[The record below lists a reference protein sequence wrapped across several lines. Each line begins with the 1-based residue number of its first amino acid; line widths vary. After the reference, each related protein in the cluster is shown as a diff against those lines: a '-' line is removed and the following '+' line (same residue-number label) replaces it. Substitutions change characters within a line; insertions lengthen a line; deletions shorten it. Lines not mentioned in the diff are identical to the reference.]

1 MSLAILSQ
9 ELRIYAVASTP
20 RDRTSRVQKAI
31 DLCTNEWKQAYD
43 LAQSKGLQ
51 SAKAIRMATVAYKLA
66 IPTMDSLP
74 AIRAAIACIAQGIN
88 LEVFNGRDAS
98 QLLYSAQVALS
109 VLKQKGGK
117 K

>member
-1 MSLAILSQ
+1 
-9 ELRIYAVASTP
+9 
-20 RDRTSRVQKAI
+20 
-31 DLCTNEWKQAYD
+31 
-43 LAQSKGLQ
+43 
-51 SAKAIRMATVAYKLA
+51 MATVAYKLA

>member
-31 DLCTNEWKQAYD
+31 EHCANEWKQAYE

-66 IPTMDSLP
+66 IPPMESLP